1 MKSFSQTSRGITV
14 ATLLCFAAP
23 QAEAIE
29 VYGAGPPSRSWTT
42 VCSCRLAEEA
52 ATREAATRATAA
64 ACIAAATS
72 RTTETS
78 TSQIV
83 RPAGM
88 SIAM

>member
-1 MKSFSQTSRGITV
+1 MKSFRQTSRGITI

-29 VYGAGPPSRSWTT
+29 VYGAG
-42 VCSCRLAEEA
+42 
-52 ATREAATRATAA
+52 TAVTQLDDGLLVQA
-64 ACIAAATS
+64 RGGGGHARHGGGMHRGGHVAH
-72 RTTETS
+72 RGTS

-83 RPAGM
+83 TSVGM